1 MPGTNLLLPYLLDGS
16 VFLLL
21 RFELLA
27 RFYGRREFCPA
38 ISANLQFDWGF
49 LPAWRPW

>member
-1 MPGTNLLLPYLLDGS
+1 MTDPHLLRPYLLDGG

-27 RFYGRREFCPA
+27 SFYGRREFCPA
-38 ISANLQFDWGF
+38 ISANLLCERGF
-49 LPAWRPW
+49 SPAWRPW